1 MSQSTQCLGSV
12 VPLAMFNS
20 YAQNPQTVQCQTP
33 LQVFQSFQGGCIVC
47 RRCAERDG
55 QVPKSAESSLFILCA
70 EGGG

>member
-33 LQVFQSFQGGCIVC
+33 LQFFLKVFKGVAWY
-47 RRCAERDG
+47 AEDG